1 MAGFGIKRQDSK
13 TGNKKERVIRK
24 LSVDEAQGGQWV
36 RDGGAHHFY
45 INGMSVC
52 NRPLRSQGSKETM
65 MRKLCAE
72 CYSALSNAI
81 AHGAI

>member
-1 MAGFGIKRQDSK
+1 VASFGIKRQESK
-13 TGNKKERVIRK
+13 TGTKKERVIRK
-24 LSVDEAQGGQWV
+24 LSVDEAQAGHWA

-45 INGMSVC
+45 INGVSVC
-52 NRPLRSQGSKETM
+52 NRPLRSHPDKGTS